1 MSTDQRA
8 GNHQSGDVVAGATP
22 ARPMPYEPAW
32 YRAAQA
38 EREQRTRDIV
48 RNELA
53 DWSLRLAALNEDI
66 RKHRAQEREQDSG
79 FGAVGAMTRLWPAIL
94 TAWILIAAM
103 AAFFWLV
110 TP

>member
-1 MSTDQRA
+1 
-8 GNHQSGDVVAGATP
+8 
-22 ARPMPYEPAW
+22 MPYEPAW

-38 EREQRTRDIV
+38 
-48 RNELA
+48 
-53 DWSLRLAALNEDI
+53 
-66 RKHRAQEREQDSG
+66 EREQDSG

-94 TAWILIAAM
+94 TAWVLIAAM

>member
-8 GNHQSGDVVAGATP
+8 GNHPSGDQGAGAPP
-22 ARPMPYEPAW
+22 AHPMPYEPAW

-38 EREQRTRDIV
+38 
-48 RNELA
+48 
-53 DWSLRLAALNEDI
+53 
-66 RKHRAQEREQDSG
+66 EREQDSG

-94 TAWILIAAM
+94 VAWVLIAAM